1 MAKTKASKVTKTD
14 LQDLAEK
21 LGHDAAKVEKMTKPK
36 LVALIGQER
45 VDLEFKYTSD
55 PTDAADFSGMLVDGL
70 KYEKTWEL
78 SKKVKSNQLYIG
90 VFISADNDVLVVRR
104 SASGP
109 GLGKGGAKWTTEV
122 VKM

>member
-1 MAKTKASKVTKTD
+1 MVKVTKAD

-45 VDLEFKYTSD
+45 IDLEFKYTSD
-55 PTDAADFSGMLVDGL
+55 PTDAADFAGMLVDGIR
-70 KYEKTWEL
+70 YEKTWEL
-78 SKKVKSNQLYIG
+78 SKKGKSNAQLYVA
-90 VFISADNDVLVVRR
+90 VFVSGDNNVLVVRR

-109 GLGKGGAKWTTEV
+109 GLGKGGAKWQTEM